1 MTEESKDQVQ
11 AFDITKYQITPEVTA
26 HTVVIP
32 ETGDEFEVKVKQL
45 AWTRRNQL
53 VSKCLEWGKNGDS
66 TFNGDLY
73 IRECLKEM
81 IVEAPWGRTTE
92 AFLISIDERLG
103 TALENLV
110 PTAFAGDGTAAN
122 NIKKG

>member
-1 MTEESKDQVQ
+1 MTKESKARAQT
-11 AFDITKYQITPEVTA
+11 FDITKYQITPELKV

-32 ETGDEFEVKVKQL
+32 ETDDEFEVKIKQL

-53 VSKCLEWGKNGDS
+53 VSKCLEWGKNGES
-66 TFNGDLY
+66 SFNGDLY

-103 TALENLV
+103 TALESLV
-110 PTAFAGDGTAAN
+110 PTAFAGDAQAAQ

>member
-1 MTEESKDQVQ
+1 MTKKSKGQEQ
-11 AFDITKYQITPEVTA
+11 KFDISKYQITPELKV

-32 ETGDEFEVKVKQL
+32 ETDDEFEVKIKQL
-45 AWTRRNQL
+45 AWTKRNQL
-53 VSKCLEWGKNGDS
+53 VSKCLEWGKNGES
-66 TFNGDLY
+66 SFNGDLY

-81 IVEAPWGRTTE
+81 VVEAPWGRTTE

-103 TALENLV
+103 TALESLV
-110 PTAFAGDGTAAN
+110 PTAFSGDAQATQ

>member
-1 MTEESKDQVQ
+1 MTEESKDQGKT
-11 AFDITKYQITPEVTA
+11 FDVSKYQITPE
-26 HTVVIP
+26 TVVQTVTIP
-32 ETGDEFEVKVKQL
+32 ETGDEFELTVKQL

-53 VSKCLEWGKNGDS
+53 VSKCLEWGKNGES
-66 TFNGDLY
+66 SFNGDLY

-110 PTAFAGDGTAAN
+110 PTAFAGDGQAAQ
-122 NIKKG
+122 NIKTG

>member
-1 MTEESKDQVQ
+1 MTKQSKDQEQ
-11 AFDITKYQITPEVTA
+11 TFDITKYQITPESKV

-32 ETGDEFEVKVKQL
+32 ETGDEFEIKIKQL

-53 VSKCLEWGKNGDS
+53 VSKCLEWGKNGES
-66 TFNGDLY
+66 SFNGDLY

-81 IVEAPWGRTTE
+81 VVEAPWGRTTE

-103 TALENLV
+103 TALEGLV
-110 PTAFAGDGTAAN
+110 PTAFSGDAQSTQ

>member
-1 MTEESKDQVQ
+1 MTKKSKGQEQ
-11 AFDITKYQITPEVTA
+11 KFDISKYQITPELKV

-32 ETGDEFEVKVKQL
+32 ETDDEFEVKIKQL
-45 AWTRRNQL
+45 AWTKRNQL
-53 VSKCLEWGKNGDS
+53 VSKCLEWGQDGES
-66 TFNGDLY
+66 SFNGDLY

-103 TALENLV
+103 TALEGLV
-110 PTAFAGDGTAAN
+110 PTAFAGDNQATQ

>member
-1 MTEESKDQVQ
+1 MTEERDDQVKQ
-11 AFDITKYQITPEVTA
+11 FDVSKYQITPEAVTQ
-26 HTVVIP
+26 TVVVP
-32 ETGDEFEVKVKQL
+32 ETGDEFEVKIKQL

-53 VSKCLEWGKNGDS
+53 VSKCLEWGKNGES
-66 TFNGDLY
+66 SFNGDLY

-110 PTAFAGDGTAAN
+110 PTAFTGDAQAAQ

>member
-1 MTEESKDQVQ
+1 MAAKEKGAFELSKYQVQ
-11 AFDITKYQITPEVTA
+11 TGPK
-26 HTVVIP
+26 VVKLEIE
-32 ETGDEFEVKVKQL
+32 ETGDEFELTVKQL

-53 VSKCLEWGKNGDS
+53 VSKCLEWGKNGES
-66 TFNGDLY
+66 SFNGDLY

-110 PTAFAGDGTAAN
+110 PTAFAGDGQAAQ

>member
-1 MTEESKDQVQ
+1 MTKESKARAQT
-11 AFDITKYQITPEVTA
+11 FDITKYQITPELKV

-32 ETGDEFEVKVKQL
+32 ETDDEFEVKIKQL

-53 VSKCLEWGKNGDS
+53 VSKCLEWGQNGES
-66 TFNGDLY
+66 SFNGDLY

-103 TALENLV
+103 TALEGLV
-110 PTAFAGDGTAAN
+110 PTAFAGDAQATQ

>member
-1 MTEESKDQVQ
+1 MTKQSKAQEQ
-11 AFDITKYQITPEVTA
+11 KFDISKYQITPELKV

-32 ETGDEFEVKVKQL
+32 ETDDEFEVKIKQL
-45 AWTRRNQL
+45 AWTKRNQL
-53 VSKCLEWGKNGDS
+53 VSKGLEWGKDGES
-66 TFNGDLY
+66 SFNGDLY

-103 TALENLV
+103 TALESLV
-110 PTAFAGDGTAAN
+110 PTAFSGDAQATQ

>member
-1 MTEESKDQVQ
+1 MTEESKVQ
-11 AFDITKYQITPEVTA
+11 AFDITKYQITPEVMTQ
-26 HTVVIP
+26 TVVIP
-32 ETGDEFEVKVKQL
+32 DTGDEFEIKIKQL

-53 VSKCLEWGKNGDS
+53 VSKCLEWGKNGES
-66 TFNGDLY
+66 SFNGDLY

-81 IVEAPWGRTTE
+81 IVEAPWGKTTE

>member
-1 MTEESKDQVQ
+1 
-11 AFDITKYQITPEVTA
+11 
-26 HTVVIP
+26 
-32 ETGDEFEVKVKQL
+32 
-45 AWTRRNQL
+45 
-53 VSKCLEWGKNGDS
+53 
-66 TFNGDLY
+66 
-73 IRECLKEM
+73 M

-110 PTAFAGDGTAAN
+110 PTAFAGDGQAAQ

>member
-1 MTEESKDQVQ
+1 MTEEREDQGKQ
-11 AFDITKYQITPEVTA
+11 FDVSKYQITPDAKTQ
-26 HTVVIP
+26 TVVVP
-32 ETGDEFEVKVKQL
+32 ETGDEFEIKIKQL

-53 VSKCLEWGKNGDS
+53 VSKCLEWGKNGES

-110 PTAFAGDGTAAN
+110 PTAFTGDAQATQ